1 MQVIQEIIEVK
12 EIYVAE
18 DGRKFKSK
26 DACSIYEKYSKI
38 DLMQLVE
45 KYIKVSAATREK
57 IEKREVPKFEYAL
70 GVEEM
75 PYDMQ
80 RYLKMTQLDKIV
92 PIVTMKNVLYYCD
105 WTNAFSGG
113 DGFNGWIGVGTKDS
127 LETDKSRIQE
137 QLDVLSK
144 LMELD

>member
-12 EIYVAE
+12 ETYVAE

-45 KYIKVSAATREK
+45 KYVKVSAATREK
-57 IEKREVPKFEYAL
+57 IDKRQFPKFEYAL
-70 GVEEM
+70 GLEEM

-80 RYLKMTQLDKIV
+80 RYLKMTQLDEIV
-92 PIVTMKNVLYYCD
+92 PIVTGKNLYYCD

-113 DGFNGWIGVGTKDS
+113 YGFNGWIDLGTKES
-127 LETDKSRIQE
+127 LEIKKSRIQAH
-137 QLDVLSK
+137 LDNLSQ